1 LLDHLL
7 EVSIWQYAMISV
19 EKLPKLVQDSGYHAR
34 PDIGR
39 LHGLASRGSSAPS
52 SFDVVLPVQAAQQ
65 VGAQP
70 QRQR

>member
-19 EKLPKLVQDSGYHAR
+19 EPLPKLVQDSGYHAR

-39 LHGLASRGSSAPS
+39 LHRLASRCACAPS
-52 SFDVVLPVQAAQQ
+52 SFDVVLPMQAAQE
-65 VGAQP
+65 VGA
-70 QRQR
+70 